1 MNSWRSKPFP
11 DPAARLNANDSRGQS
26 RIAAIRH
33 TKQVRAWRE
42 AGRLCAFNGR
52 RRPRIPNLATVTV
65 FFGTDRPNQ
74 RRDPMNWYPTVKA
87 LVDGLTDARFWPD
100 DDASYV
106 LIAQPVFTAD
116 IKPAHFVIQIDWDE
130 PEQETNP

>member
-1 MNSWRSKPFP
+1 MSTWRSKPFP
-11 DPAARLNANDSRGQS
+11 DPTERLNANDGRGQS
-26 RIAAIRH
+26 RIAAIRY

-116 IKPAHFVIQIDWDE
+116 IKPAHFVIQIEWAE
-130 PEQETNP
+130 PQETNP